1 MGDKSQDELNC
12 ERRCIPDLLT
22 FFGFSVVL
30 GRALPLGAPPPIL
43 PPRGDEPIRFSQRAR
58 RFTKEMGFL

>member
-1 MGDKSQDELNC
+1 MGMQAE
-12 ERRCIPDLLT
+12 EHGRFFYGRIPDLLT

-43 PPRGDEPIRFSQRAR
+43 PQRGDEPIRFSQRAR